1 VSTVQ
6 RPDIDLSVQPKQ
18 PDKSLGELF
27 TSMTA
32 DLSTLMRK
40 EVELAKVEVKEEASQ
55 AAKAGAMLGAG
66 AFSAY
71 LALLF
76 VSFALAWLLDAVMPT
91 ALAFL
96 LVAVVYGIAAAVLL
110 PRGRDR
116 LKAVH
121 PIPEQTADTLKE
133 DVQWAKA
140 QKS

>member
-1 VSTVQ
+1 MSTVQ
-6 RPDIDLSVQPKQ
+6 RSDIDLSVQPKQ

-40 EVELAKVEVKEEASQ
+40 EVELAKVEVKEEANQ

-96 LVAVVYGIAAAVLL
+96 IVAVVYGIAAAVLL

>member
-1 VSTVQ
+1 
-6 RPDIDLSVQPKQ
+6 
-18 PDKSLGELF
+18 
-27 TSMTA
+27 
-32 DLSTLMRK
+32 
-40 EVELAKVEVKEEASQ
+40 
-55 AAKAGAMLGAG
+55 MLGAG

>member
-1 VSTVQ
+1 MSTVQ
-6 RPDIDLSVQPKQ
+6 PSDIDLSVQPKQ

-40 EVELAKVEVKEEASQ
+40 EVELAKVEVKEEANQ

-96 LVAVVYGIAAAVLL
+96 IVAVLYGIAAAVLL
-110 PRGRDR
+110 PKGRDR

>member
-1 VSTVQ
+1 VTAVP
-6 RPDIDLSVQPKQ
+6 REPDLAVQPKQ

-27 TSMTA
+27 AAMTA
-32 DLSTLMRK
+32 DLATLMRK
-40 EVELAKVEVKEEASQ
+40 EVELAKVEVKEEAGQ

-66 AFSAY
+66 SLAAY

-76 VSFALAWLLDAVMPT
+76 VSFAAASLLDRWIPR

-96 LVAVVYGIAAAVLL
+96 IVAAVYGTAAAVLL
-110 PRGRDR
+110 PKGRNK
-116 LKAVH
+116 LQNVH
-121 PIPEQTADTLKE
+121 PLAEQTTETLKE

>member
-6 RPDIDLSVQPKQ
+6 RSDIDLSVQPKQ

-40 EVELAKVEVKEEASQ
+40 EVELAKVEVKEEANQ

-96 LVAVVYGIAAAVLL
+96 IVAVVYGIAAAVLL